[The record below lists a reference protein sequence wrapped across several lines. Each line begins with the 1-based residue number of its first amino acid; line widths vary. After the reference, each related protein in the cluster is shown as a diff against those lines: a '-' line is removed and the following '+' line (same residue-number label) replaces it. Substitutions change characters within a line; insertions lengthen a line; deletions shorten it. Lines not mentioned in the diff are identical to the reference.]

1 MTNIVELTLGA
12 VIYWCFCACI
22 IIPFVLYHIIMTHP
36 NQMKSFNE
44 LHTIVYNFAMRHN
57 LYIVLDERLL

>member
-12 VIYWCFCACI
+12 VIYWYFCGCI
-22 IIPFVLYHIIMTHP
+22 IIPSVLHDIK
-36 NQMKSFNE
+36 MKSFNE